1 MNILFMEEKMYAY
14 IKGKIVEKSNNYVIV
29 ENNGIGYRIFMT
41 ITSIDKISDD
51 VQEVKIFTYYQVRE
65 DNISLYGFLQ
75 KEELRM
81 FELLLSVSGVGAK
94 SAIAML
100 SSITPSDFAMA
111 VIQNDTKKL
120 TKIQGVGAKTA
131 ARIVLELK
139 DKLKTEEAISKNSSE
154 VQKVIKNTE
163 EIDEASQALLILG
176 YTKKEIDK
184 AFEKLE
190 LDSISTQDIIK
201 KALAFLGR

>member
-1 MNILFMEEKMYAY
+1 MYAY
-14 IKGKIVEKSNNYVIV
+14 IKGKIVEKSNNYVVI

-41 ITSIDKISDD
+41 LTSIDKISEDL
-51 VQEVKIFTYYQVRE
+51 EEIKIYTYYQVRE

-100 SSITPSDFAMA
+100 SSILPSDFAMA
-111 VIQNDTKKL
+111 IIQNDTSKL
-120 TKIQGVGAKTA
+120 TKIQGVGSKTA

-139 DKLKTEEAISKNSSE
+139 DKLKTEEAISKNSE
-154 VQKVIKNTE
+154 DVQKVIKSDE
-163 EIDEASQALLILG
+163 EVNEATQALQILG
-176 YTKKEIDK
+176 YNKKEIEK
-184 AFEKLE
+184 ALEKLDITG
-190 LDSISTQDIIK
+190 LSVQDIIK
-201 KALAFLGR
+201 RALSFLGK